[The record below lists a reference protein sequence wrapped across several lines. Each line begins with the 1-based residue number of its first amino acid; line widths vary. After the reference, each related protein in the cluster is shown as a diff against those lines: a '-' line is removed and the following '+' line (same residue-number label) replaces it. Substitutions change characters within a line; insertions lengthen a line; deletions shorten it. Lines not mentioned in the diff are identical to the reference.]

1 RRLADVAALVKDA
14 SPGRAHEFGQQ
25 VETGRLAGA
34 IWPDQRVDRAARNA
48 QIDPI
53 DRNETGKFFGEV
65 LGLKDKVIAHGAT
78 APLVNNSVSTARTRP
93 AKKDRGL
100 RRQSCRRAEQET
112 KKVILMRRKGV
123 SHPPPARLRLSPRV
137 FLNLPPLL
145 M

>member
-1 RRLADVAALVKDA
+1 
-14 SPGRAHEFGQQ
+14 
-25 VETGRLAGA
+25 GA

-65 LGLKDKVIAHGAT
+65 LGLKDKVIAHGTT

-93 AKKDRGL
+93 AKKDRAL
-100 RRQSCRRAEQET
+100 RRQSCPTQQEK
-112 KKVILMRRKGV
+112 KKVMLMRRKRV
-123 SHPPPARLRLSPRV
+123 SRPPPGRLRLPPRV